1 MITKEDILEKL
12 QNPILGDTHRDI
24 LKLALKG
31 LESESTVKQ
40 VTQDRDNWK
49 MMHEDLVCVH
59 RIAVLRRE
67 LMLQNERDESNA
79 KTKTI
84 FEASKIINDAREK
97 HRDLEDELTNFKTR
111 YDQLCREHLT
121 QNDHLRNGRRKAED
135 QIAVLEDKLKD
146 TVSLQH
152 HNETVNPLYRRISAL
167 LNERDSLH
175 HCISE
180 MQTENH
186 CKRADLEN
194 VCKERDDLK
203 GEIEKWEEAHRNKN
217 ADIDK
222 LITENKEL
230 ARLERELR
238 VVLGEWAAVEV
249 YLHKSPKLTIGDK
262 VTVACLRLLQERDK
276 LEADLRFLL
285 GH

>member
-12 QNPILGDTHRDI
+12 KNPILGATYRYI

-31 LESESTVKQ
+31 LESESTVKRLI
-40 VTQDRDNWK
+40 QDRDNWK

-84 FEASKIINDAREK
+84 FEASEIINDAREK

-111 YDQLCREHLT
+111 YDQLCREHLI

-135 QIAVLEDKLKD
+135 QIGVLEDKLKG
-146 TVSLQH
+146 TVTLQFH
-152 HNETVNPLYRRISAL
+152 DETVATAARQIAL
-167 LNERDSLH
+167 LRDERDAFQRLVG
-175 HCISE
+175 E

-203 GEIEKWEEAHRNKN
+203 GEIEKWEEAHCSKN
-217 ADIDK
+217 ALTDK
-222 LITENKEL
+222 LFTENEEL
-230 ARLERELR
+230 KIKIGKFQAFFT
-238 VVLGEWAAVEV
+238 GE
-249 YLHKSPKLTIGDK
+249 D
-262 VTVACLRLLQERDK
+262 
-276 LEADLRFLL
+276 
-285 GH
+285 